1 MTTKRQAERALDT
14 YEATLSAIPGVVGLG
29 IVKTATK
36 NPPIRGC
43 QAVAVY
49 MSNLAN
55 EHLVPTSLAIQVGR
69 KGATI
74 SVPTMVIEQGEVSL
88 EH

>member
-1 MTTKRQAERALDT
+1 MTTKRQAVRALDA

-29 IVKTATK
+29 IVKTATTT
-36 NPPIRGC
+36 PPIRGC

-49 MSNLAN
+49 MVNLAN
-55 EHLVPTSLAIQVGR
+55 EHLVPRFLDIQVGR

-74 SVPTMVIEQGEVSL
+74 SVPTIVIEQGEVSL